1 MRRGRILILLV
12 LVVGL
17 LLVLAYFFVNQLGI
31 GQTPTEVPQQ
41 ATSLTEIYY
50 AAQNIPQGTTIT
62 AEMLENNVLGKLSIP
77 SDKVAEFEFTVGEEA
92 NLIGQTTRF
101 TLDQGVII
109 TTSMIGTGPV
119 EIAGPA
125 WAVQIPS
132 GMVAATIP
140 TNRLALAGYGINDG
154 AHVNV
159 TACML
164 FIDVDPAF
172 QTELPNFTSV
182 LNGTGFLPDKLPRLS
197 VEAITTE
204 DSSRQGRVELDP
216 TLQQPFYAIPSEVQR
231 PRLVCQMILQDVIVM
246 RLGNFTLQAPVAT
259 DPNVTPSAAQVQ
271 QQSAPDIIT
280 LMVNPQDSIS
290 LNYFIYSGAQ
300 LSMTLRNP
308 NDTSRFDA
316 QSTTL
321 TSLLTQ
327 YNISLPSKLPY
338 AMHPRVDV
346 LIAPLLPNDVV
357 TVQPQ
362 Q

>member
-12 LVVGL
+12 LIVGL
-17 LLVLAYFFVNQLGI
+17 GLVLVWFFFNQLG
-31 GQTPTEVPQQ
+31 GQQPSQSTQQ
-41 ATSLTEIYY
+41 ATTFTEIYY
-50 AAQNIPQGTTIT
+50 AAQNIPQGTKIT
-62 AEMLENNVLGKLSIP
+62 ADMLGKLSVP
-77 SDKVAEFEFTVGEEA
+77 PEKVAEFEFTVGEEG
-92 NLIGQTTRF
+92 NLIDQVSRF
-101 TLDQGVII
+101 NLEQGVVI
-109 TTSMIGTGPV
+109 TSSMVGTGPI

-140 TNRLALAGYGINDG
+140 TNRLALAGYGVNDG

-164 FIDVDPAF
+164 FVDVDPAY
-172 QTELPNFTSV
+172 QTALPNFTSV
-182 LNGTGFLPDKLPRLS
+182 LNGTGFLPDQLPRLS
-197 VEAITTE
+197 VEALTTE
-204 DSSRQGRVELDP
+204 DLSRQGRVELDP
-216 TLQQPFYAIPSEVQR
+216 TLQQPFYAIPSEDQR

-246 RLGNFTLQAPVAT
+246 KLGNFALQAPVAA

-271 QQSAPDIIT
+271 QQSTPDIIT

-290 LNYFIYSGAQ
+290 LNYFVYGGAV
-300 LSMTLRNP
+300 LSMSLRNP

-338 AMHPRVDV
+338 SMQPRVDV
-346 LIAPLLPNDVV
+346 LTPPLLPNDVV